1 MNANN
6 VKSLI
11 IGHAV
16 GDALGVPVEFTS
28 RDKLKS
34 HPVTSMM
41 GYGTYS
47 VPAGAWSD
55 DTSMTLCLLE
65 SLGRLGRVDYN
76 DIMQNFLKWM
86 RNSEFTPT
94 DQIFDIG
101 ITTREALFNYED
113 GITPLSCGGEDEHS
127 NGNGS
132 LMRIAPIALYLY
144 AKSGNSLTE
153 EDLNVTHNISKLTHA
168 HPRSQ
173 MGCGIYVF
181 VAAEILAGKN
191 LNEAIKAGVEKA
203 HNFYNS
209 QAEFA
214 VELDIYR
221 RIWNIDKFASLKDYH
236 IKSTGYVVYSLEA
249 ALWCLLTTD
258 NYAECVLKAVNL
270 GDDTDTI
277 GAIAGGLAGLY
288 YGIGDIPV
296 DWRKSLIRY
305 EVLEK
310 MCETFAEMPSQ
321 QY

>member
-1 MNANN
+1 MNANT
-6 VKSLI
+6 VKSMI
-11 IGHAV
+11 IGHAI

-28 RDKLKS
+28 RDGLER
-34 HPVTSMM
+34 HPVKSMM

-65 SLGRLGRVDYN
+65 SLGRLGKVDYN
-76 DIMQNFLKWM
+76 DVMQNFLKWM

-101 ITTREALFNYED
+101 ITTSEALLNFEN
-113 GITPLSCGGEDEHS
+113 GISPLSCGGEDEHS

-144 AKSGNSLTE
+144 AKSGNGLM
-153 EDLNVTHNISKLTHA
+153 EDDLKVTHNLSKLTHA

-181 VAAEILAGKN
+181 VAVEILAGKK

-203 HNFYNS
+203 HKFYNS
-209 QAEFA
+209 QSEFA
-214 VELDIYR
+214 IELDIYG
-221 RIWNIDKFASLKDYH
+221 RIWDIDKFAKLKDYD
-236 IKSTGYVVYSLEA
+236 IESTGYVVYSLEA

-258 NYAECVLKAVNL
+258 DYAECVLKAVNL
-270 GDDTDTI
+270 GGDTDTI

-288 YGIGDIPV
+288 YGIDNIPE
-296 DWRKSLIRY
+296 DWRKTLIRY
-305 EVLEK
+305 EVIEK
-310 MCETFAEMPSQ
+310 MCETFAEKIITP
-321 QY
+321 